1 MAHRSG
7 ATGDLRLTQP
17 LSRRWLLLIVLLPW
31 GALAAVLVGL
41 RIPVALESSVYQ
53 SGQLADGQGVVALR
67 LPVAEA
73 AGVAVG
79 DLARIAGVEGG
90 TLRKVGE
97 GRVIHRGAA
106 QRGSGGHAACD
117 GLAEGKALGE
127 ALEETREETRGEAQ
141 CVVIALMAGRVPGA
155 PSGCAGH
162 RPWPKLRVEMPG
174 QAMNVLDLL
183 KRKLR

>member
-31 GALAAVLVGL
+31 SALAAVLGGL

-53 SGQLADGQGVVALR
+53 SGLAADGQGVVALR
-67 LPVAEA
+67 VPVAEA
-73 AGVAVG
+73 GGVAVG
-79 DLARIAGVEGG
+79 DLARVAGVEGG
-90 TLRKVGE
+90 SLRKVGE
-97 GRVIHRGAA
+97 GRVIHRGAVR
-106 QRGSGGHAACD
+106 RGSGGHAACD
-117 GLAEGKALGE
+117 GLAEGQAPGD
-127 ALEETREETRGEAQ
+127 AQ
-141 CVVIALMAGRVPGA
+141 CVVIALMAGRGPGD

-162 RPWPKLRVEMPG
+162 PPWSKLRVEMPG